1 MRHFPLVLALTLVA
15 CAALAGCGRVGGR
28 GRPEP
33 ADAQAAARA
42 RMVETQ
48 IRSRGIEDGRVLR
61 AMGEVPR
68 HLFVPDDLAG
78 SAYSDQ
84 PLSIGHGQTISQP
97 YVVALMSELADLTP
111 GERALEVGTGSG
123 YAAAVLSALAD
134 SVYTIEIVAPLAAS
148 AAERLS
154 RLGYSNV
161 RVRCG
166 DGYRGWPDR
175 APFDAIVVTAAPDR
189 VPQPL
194 LDQLAVGGK
203 LVIPVGGVSQDLL
216 EITRTADG
224 LVERSVIPVRFVPMT
239 GEAQERGGEGPHPDS
254 GDREPVGGGP

>member
-1 MRHFPLVLALTLVA
+1 MEA
-15 CAALAGCGRVGGR
+15 
-28 GRPEP
+28 
-33 ADAQAAARA
+33 
-42 RMVETQ
+42 
-48 IRSRGIEDGRVLR
+48 
-61 AMGEVPR
+61 VPR

-84 PLSIGHGQTISQP
+84 PLPIGHGQTISQP
-97 YVVALMSELADLTP
+97 YVVALMSELADLEP

-123 YAAAVLSALAD
+123 YAAAVLSELAD

-148 AAERLS
+148 AAERLG

-175 APFDAIVVTAAPDR
+175 APFDAIVVTAAPER

-194 LDQLAVGGK
+194 LDQLAIGGR
-203 LVIPVGGVSQDLL
+203 LVIPVGGAGQDLR

-224 LVERSVIPVRFVPMT
+224 FVERSVIPVRFVPMT
-239 GEAQERGGEGPHPDS
+239 GEAQERGGEGPQS
-254 GDREPVGGGP
+254 GPAGRDTAGEER